1 MPADRQS
8 RIRGIR
14 LADALIII
22 IMNMNATTT
31 NSIDMPSGASWA
43 AHARHPG
50 YRRMFAPDAL
60 TLGIFLPLR
69 FYEGDMRVLAGQSRL
84 VSDIDARGF
93 AAAWVRDIPLYD
105 PRFGDAGQLFDP
117 FTYLA
122 YLAAR
127 TQRISLVTGSAI
139 FSLRHPIDLAKAAAT
154 IDQLSGGRLVMGIA
168 SGDRPIEFPAY
179 GLQHDQRAERFAQ
192 AVADFRRLLQPGRR
206 ALTSP
211 LGHIT
216 DAELLPKPAAGPIP
230 LLVTGASG
238 QSPDWIAAH
247 ADGWLTYPGS
257 SVVPAGPKAL
267 GQKIQAWRDR
277 IPDGGFRPHATNE
290 WIDLVD
296 DPTHP
301 PTLLHGGFILQ
312 IGRHALIDLLS
323 QWQTAGVNHVAL
335 GIQFSRRPAAE
346 AIQELAE
353 EVLPRFPSHEDV
365 PPLDM
370 DW

>member
-1 MPADRQS
+1 
-8 RIRGIR
+8 
-14 LADALIII
+14 
-22 IMNMNATTT
+22 
-31 NSIDMPSGASWA
+31 MPSGASWP

-117 FTYLA
+117 FAYLA

-206 ALTSP
+206 APTSP

-230 LLVTGASG
+230 CSSPAPAANPRTDRRTRRRLAHLSRLVRR
-238 QSPDWIAAH
+238 
-247 ADGWLTYPGS
+247 
-257 SVVPAGPKAL
+257 PAGPKAL

-312 IGRHALIDLLS
+312 IGRHALIDLLAMADCRR
-323 QWQTAGVNHVAL
+323 QP
-335 GIQFSRRPAAE
+335 RRPGHPVLTPPRRRSHPGIGGGSAA
-346 AIQELAE
+346 A
-353 EVLPRFPSHEDV
+353 LPV
-365 PPLDM
+365 A
-370 DW
+370 